1 MATVNVTT
9 ANTFEEW
16 RVKTNELGTA
26 VGNLTNLT
34 EPLAGATDIVS
45 ALADHETR
53 TEALDLIVGTAALW
67 DTTNYGTLRKA
78 ANKNHADITTL
89 AATAGID
96 LANNSLSGYN
106 GSETTLVAIL
116 NAQYAV
122 DNTQTT
128 NITSNDTDIAA
139 INTKLGTISAA
150 AMGTTAATVGPA
162 ILELHGELTT
172 ATSNIAAVGA
182 AYVAVAGDTMTGTLV
197 TASSGLSGSTAGVSA
212 ATLLTFGTGSS
223 TAMQINSSQRI
234 GIGTTAHAS
243 HKVDVSGNLNATTL
257 SYGGTDLATTYS
269 TVEEIQ
275 DIVGAM
281 VASNTETG
289 ITVTYQDSDGTLDF
303 AVASQTAND
312 FTNTLKAK
320 LDAIEASA
328 DVTDTTNVVAALS
341 AGTGVAISGAGAI
354 SVTAVALTTV
364 QTAANQTAHLALTA
378 QEGDIVVRS
387 DENKTYCH
395 NGGSAG
401 SMADYTLLATP
412 TDTVLSVAG
421 NTGAVTAA
429 QIKTAYESNSNS
441 NEFSDAEQTKLSG
454 IETSATADQTGAQI
468 KTLYQAESSA
478 FTDAQFTKLA
488 GIETSAKDDQTGA
501 QIKTLY
507 EAESNA
513 FTDAQFTKLSNIE
526 TAATAD
532 QTGAQIKTLY
542 EAETNAF
549 TDTKNTKLAGIA
561 TSANLYVHPNHSGE
575 VTSTADGATV
585 IADNVVDEA
594 NLKISN
600 SPTNGQFLSAQSG
613 NTGGLTWAAVDAL
626 PSQSGNSGKFLTT
639 NATTASWA
647 TVDALPSQ
655 GGNAGKYLTTDATN
669 ASWATLDTDA
679 NTTTKGLYEHS
690 HTITANY
697 AMTAGNNAL
706 TAGPITIN
714 SGITVTVP
722 SGSTWVI
729 A

>member
-234 GIGTTAHAS
+234 GIGTSAHTS
-243 HKVDVSGNLNATTL
+243 HKVDVSGSLNATTL
-257 SYGGTDLATTYS
+257 SYGGTDLKSVFHEQGESFQDAVGAMLGGTETGGISVTYDDANNHIDFAIADDGHNH
-269 TVEEIQ
+269 VVGNIDNFAEEVQ
-275 DIVGAM
+275 DVVGAM
-281 VASNTETG
+281 VGSNTESG
-289 ITVTYQDSDGTLDF
+289 ISVVYQDGDGTIDF
-303 AVASQTAND
+303 DVND
-312 FTNTLKAK
+312 PTITL
-320 LDAIEASA
+320 
-328 DVTDTTNVVAALS
+328 
-341 AGTGVAISGAGAI
+341 
-354 SVTAVALTTV
+354 
-364 QTAANQTAHLALTA
+364 
-378 QEGDIVVRS
+378 
-387 DENKTYCH
+387 
-395 NGGSAG
+395 
-401 SMADYTLLATP
+401 
-412 TDTVLSVAG
+412 
-421 NTGAVTAA
+421 TGAVTG
-429 QIKTAYESNSNS
+429 
-441 NEFSDAEQTKLSG
+441 SG
-454 IETSATADQTGAQI
+454 TITNLGSVSITTTGAPS
-468 KTLYQAESSA
+468 L
-478 FTDAQFTKLA
+478 KLD
-488 GIETSAKDDQTGA
+488 IYD
-501 QIKTLY
+501 
-507 EAESNA
+507 
-513 FTDAQFTKLSNIE
+513 
-526 TAATAD
+526 
-532 QTGAQIKTLY
+532 
-542 EAETNAF
+542 
-549 TDTKNTKLAGIA
+549 
-561 TSANLYVHPNHSGE
+561 V
-575 VTSTADGATV
+575 
-585 IADNVVDEA
+585 
-594 NLKISN
+594 
-600 SPTNGQFLSAQSG
+600 
-613 NTGGLTWAAVDAL
+613 
-626 PSQSGNSGKFLTT
+626 
-639 NATTASWA
+639 
-647 TVDALPSQ
+647 
-655 GGNAGKYLTTDATN
+655 
-669 ASWATLDTDA
+669 
-679 NTTTKGLYEHS
+679 
-690 HTITANY
+690 
-697 AMTAGNNAL
+697 AGNQL
-706 TAGPITIN
+706 F
-714 SGITVTVP
+714 
-722 SGSTWVI
+722 
-729 A
+729 